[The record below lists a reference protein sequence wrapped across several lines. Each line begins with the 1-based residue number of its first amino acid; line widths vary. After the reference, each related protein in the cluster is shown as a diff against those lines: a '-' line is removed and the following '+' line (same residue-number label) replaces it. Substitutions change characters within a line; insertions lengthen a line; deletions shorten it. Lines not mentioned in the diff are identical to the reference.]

1 MSRPRKGRTRAA
13 LVATLAAAVFGVL
26 PAVGQAQAFAPLDS
40 PGPAIRVSQA
50 DLDRAV
56 NCTSG
61 VDAAQRTPVLLVHG
75 TGATADDNWRWTYV
89 PALSRLG
96 VPWCI
101 VDLPDRGT
109 TDIQRSGELL
119 VGVIRD
125 LHRRAGRKI
134 SILGH
139 SQGAIVPRWALRFW
153 PDTRGMVD
161 DVISLAGTHHGTRV
175 FTDQCATSPCPV
187 ATLQQRHVSGFV
199 RALNSRA
206 ETFAGISYTSV
217 FTRTDEIATPNAD
230 ATGTSSLR
238 GGDGRIT
245 NVAIQDV
252 CPLAVS
258 EHLLVGFTDP
268 TAHALAVDALAHDGP
283 ADPGRVDRGVCSRL
297 FHPAI
302 NQATFLRDF
311 LGAVDSA
318 ARYGPRTAREEPGLE
333 CYVFGTC
340 PPGAQA
346 QPTSSATARTC
357 TSRRRFTTHL
367 RLLRSPRAT
376 LGGKRV
382 RVRRSGKALA
392 VTVDL
397 RGRGPGVVTLRVRGR
412 DARGRAVTVTRR
424 YRTCAAR

>member
-1 MSRPRKGRTRAA
+1 MRVAA
-13 LVATLAAAVFGVL
+13 LIAALLGVL
-26 PAVGQAQAFAPLDS
+26 TPVAQAQSFAATDA
-40 PGPAIRVSQA
+40 PGPAIRVSQS

-56 NCTSG
+56 SCTSG
-61 VDAAQRTPVLLVHG
+61 VEDAQRTPVLLVHG

-89 PALSRLG
+89 PALSQQG
-96 VPWCI
+96 VPWCL

-109 TDIQRSGELL
+109 SDIQRSGELL

-125 LHRRAGRKI
+125 LHRRAGRRI

-161 DVISLAGTHHGTRV
+161 DLVSLAGTHHGTRV
-175 FTDQCATSPCPV
+175 FTDQCATNPCPV
-187 ATLQQRHVSGFV
+187 ATLQQRHVAGFI

-206 ETFAGISYTSV
+206 ETFAGISYTNV

-230 ATGTSSLR
+230 ETGVSSLR
-238 GGDGRIT
+238 GGEGRVT
-245 NVAIQDV
+245 NVAIQSV

-268 TAHALAVDALAHDGP
+268 TAHALVVDALAHDGP
-283 ADPGRVDRGVCSRL
+283 ADPGRVDRGVCGQL

-311 LGAVDSA
+311 LGTVDSA
-318 ARYGPRTAREEPGLE
+318 ARSGPRTAREEPALE

-357 TSRRRFTTHL
+357 TSRRTFTTRV

-382 RVRRSGKALA
+382 RVRRGRRSLA
-392 VTVDL
+392 ITVDL
-397 RGRGPGVVTLRVRGR
+397 RDRGRGVVTLRVRGR
-412 DARGRAVTVTRR
+412 DARGRPVTLTRR
-424 YRTCAAR
+424 YRTCTVRARR